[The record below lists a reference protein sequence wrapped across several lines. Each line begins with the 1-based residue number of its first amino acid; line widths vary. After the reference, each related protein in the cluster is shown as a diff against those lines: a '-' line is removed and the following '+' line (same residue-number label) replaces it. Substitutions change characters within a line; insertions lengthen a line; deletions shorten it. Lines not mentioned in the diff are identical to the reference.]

1 MTAMVDKPGSSICSD
16 RIPPQG
22 TQHYCNIKK
31 NFKSTKELNFYF
43 LPPQIR
49 KQLRKNQFMLHAF

>member
-1 MTAMVDKPGSSICSD
+1 MTAMVDKPGSSIFSD

-31 NFKSTKELNFYF
+31 TKSTKELNFYF

-49 KQLRKNQFMLHAF
+49 